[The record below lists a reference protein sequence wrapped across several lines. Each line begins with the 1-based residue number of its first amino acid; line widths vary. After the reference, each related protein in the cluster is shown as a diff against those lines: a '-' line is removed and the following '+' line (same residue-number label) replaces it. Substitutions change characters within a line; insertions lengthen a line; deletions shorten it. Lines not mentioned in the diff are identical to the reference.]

1 MNAVGIV
8 PAFLA
13 GIVSFLSPCVL
24 PLVPGYISLMSGMSL
39 EELTKGGSNKD
50 AMKKA
55 GLGSIFFVMG
65 FSAVFTMLG
74 ATASAVGQ
82 LLSAYMGILSKAA
95 GIMII
100 LFGLHTTGLLTIKFL
115 YFEKRFKTR
124 GISPGYLGAFLMGIA
139 FAFGWTPC
147 IGPILA
153 GILAMAAAQ
162 ETVSQGVLLLFVYSM
177 GLGIP
182 FILTGFGVSAFM
194 RFFARYKRFI
204 RAGEIFAGL
213 LLIAIGILIFTDNL
227 TWLIRFV
234 PKSFYNFSL

>member
-1 MNAVGIV
+1 MNAVGIF

-39 EELTKGGSNKD
+39 DELTKGGSSKD
-50 AMKKA
+50 AMRKA

-82 LLSAYMGILSKAA
+82 LLSAYMGILSKVA

-100 LFGLHTTGLLTIKFL
+100 AFGVHTTGLITIKLL

-124 GISPGYLGAFLMGIA
+124 GIAPGYLGAFLMGIA

-153 GILAMAAAQ
+153 GILAMAASQ
-162 ETVSQGVLLLFVYSM
+162 ETVSQGVVLLFVYSM

-194 RFFARYKRFI
+194 RFFAKYKRFL
-204 RAGEIFAGL
+204 RAGEIFAGV

-234 PKSFYNFSL
+234 PKSFYDFSL